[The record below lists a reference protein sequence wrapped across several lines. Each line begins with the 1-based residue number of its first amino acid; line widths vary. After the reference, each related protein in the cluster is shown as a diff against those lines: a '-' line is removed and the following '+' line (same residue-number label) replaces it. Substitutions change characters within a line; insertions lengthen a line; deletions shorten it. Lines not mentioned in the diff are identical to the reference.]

1 MLNEKNLKEKHIKI
15 FKKSNKFQI
24 IHLQTY
30 NCKVYMMTKNT
41 QLKWNH
47 KWKLNSWIYINYIIN
62 YNFINIFYKNVI
74 IFTCDVIFD
83 EQIFFNEKSEDL
95 FSQMIA
101 EINNLVVKIQLFEIQ
116 IMNENL
122 LKEDEKVLKSF
133 YNNEESDDEAVE
145 NFNEK
150 KNFELT
156 QTLEKA
162 LKLLT
167 SSFSEFTLYV

>member
-1 MLNEKNLKEKHIKI
+1 
-15 FKKSNKFQI
+15 
-24 IHLQTY
+24 
-30 NCKVYMMTKNT
+30 
-41 QLKWNH
+41 
-47 KWKLNSWIYINYIIN
+47 
-62 YNFINIFYKNVI
+62 
-74 IFTCDVIFD
+74 
-83 EQIFFNEKSEDL
+83 
-95 FSQMIA
+95 MIA